1 VNRDD
6 EEILELE
13 APRPGNTSTSHTL
26 FLSEEP
32 HVAPKTSAPTHIAP
46 EMSTPARNPQAKKKA
61 RTGAAG
67 KRQLATGSLLAPLLD
82 DVSYLSLY
90 VVFLVYS
97 RKIQLLDTI
106 LLPVD
111 YFTAFNEGDG

>member
-1 VNRDD
+1 LV
-6 EEILELE
+6 
-13 APRPGNTSTSHTL
+13 
-26 FLSEEP
+26 LSKEP

-46 EMSTPARNPQAKKKA
+46 ETSTPARSARAKKKA

-97 RKIQLLDTI
+97 RKFQLLDTI
-106 LLPVD
+106 LLRVD
-111 YFTAFNEGDG
+111 YSAAFNEGDG